1 MPGRFLARK
10 WIVLVGVAFAL
21 CGTSPRAQ
29 PGEDS
34 RTALQFLKELRD
46 RGLHQFALDYI
57 KILRGEAQLP
67 AAIKDVLDYEE
78 GRTLIEEATVSND
91 LVLREE
97 LLRDA
102 SDKLDA
108 FAKAHPKLMQAR
120 DAQVHMGKLL
130 LDAVTRRCS

>member
-21 CGTSPRAQ
+21 CGTSAWAQ

-108 FAKAHPKLMQAR
+108 FAKAHPKLMQAPTPR
-120 DAQVHMGKLL
+120 CTWASSCSS
-130 LDAVTRRCS
+130 AVTRRCS